1 MNVKVFF
8 TYLLVMA
15 LVTYLVRMIPF
26 MLFKGKIQNQFFRS
40 FLYYVPY
47 TVLSAMTFP
56 AILNATGSLLSAWI
70 GLIVA
75 IILAF
80 LDKGLIK
87 VAIASSAAVLVV
99 DLILTFL

>member
-26 MLFKGKIQNQFFRS
+26 MLFKGKIQNPFFRS

-56 AILNATGSLLSAWI
+56 AILSATGSLLSAWI

-87 VAIASSAAVLVV
+87 VAIASSAAVLAV
-99 DLILTFL
+99 DLILTFF